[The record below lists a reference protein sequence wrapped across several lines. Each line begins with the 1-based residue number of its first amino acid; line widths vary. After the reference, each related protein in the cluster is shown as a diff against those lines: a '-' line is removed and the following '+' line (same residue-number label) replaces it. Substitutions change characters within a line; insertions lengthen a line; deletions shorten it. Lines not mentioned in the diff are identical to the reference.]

1 MTTPHLRKS
10 IGRAP
15 LCRGFFLLALAL
27 ACFALL
33 PAARAVLPAPDG
45 GYPNNTTA
53 EGEDA
58 LFSLTTGF
66 GNTAIGFDAL
76 YNNTTGYQN
85 TAIGVEALFANTEGQ
100 TNVATGIRALYSNTT
115 GHENVAFGGSAL
127 ASNDEGEENT
137 AIGDGALA
145 SSSGADSDNNTAVG
159 SRALIGITSSF
170 GNTAVGRNTG
180 ASLIDGADNTM
191 LGYEAGINL
200 VSGSF
205 NIYINNAGVAD
216 DFRAIRIGD
225 ENQDLTF
232 IAGIRDRTVV
242 DGKPVVIDANGQLGT
257 TDTSTSQDSPGTV
270 RYMKAGFPIPAGF
283 TKIGTY
289 SISYKKLDGANT
301 ILQMSVC
308 IKD

>member
-1 MTTPHLRKS
+1 M
-10 IGRAP
+10 GRSP
-15 LCRGFFLLALAL
+15 SRLALL
-27 ACFALL
+27 LIPIVFTCFALV
-33 PAARAVLPAPDG
+33 PTAQAVSPPPDG
-45 GYPNNTTA
+45 GYPGGNTA

-58 LFSLTTGF
+58 LFSLTTGYS
-66 GNTAIGFDAL
+66 NTAIGFDAL
-76 YNNTTGYQN
+76 YRNTTGYQN

-100 TNVATGIRALYSNTT
+100 NNVAVGLGALYSNTT
-115 GHENVAFGGSAL
+115 GHENVAFGGNAL

-137 AIGDGALA
+137 AIGDAALA
-145 SSSGADSDNNTAVG
+145 SSTGEESDNNTAIG
-159 SRALIGITSSF
+159 SRSLIGITNSA

-180 ASLIDGADNTM
+180 ANLIEGGANTI
-191 LGYEAGINL
+191 LGNEAGINL
-200 VSGSF
+200 VSGSS

-216 DFRAIRIGD
+216 DNRAIRIGD
-225 ENQDLTF
+225 ENQDLAF
-232 IAGIRDRTVV
+232 IAGIRDRTVE